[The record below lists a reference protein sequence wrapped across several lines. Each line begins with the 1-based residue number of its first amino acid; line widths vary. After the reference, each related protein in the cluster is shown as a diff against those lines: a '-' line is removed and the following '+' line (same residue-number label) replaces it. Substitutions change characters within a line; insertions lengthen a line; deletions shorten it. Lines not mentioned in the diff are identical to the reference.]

1 MRAFTRRDFLKGS
14 GTLVLAAA
22 ASSLLCGAGEA
33 PSTVL
38 GAVDGIR
45 VHDITARLSNG
56 FDSNYLLEVHFTL
69 ENTNASTAYFL
80 KDHFSASVSGK
91 NCTYAGLNKWTGSRY
106 VQDIQLAPGEQQLIS
121 YSALVEPADYDTILQ
136 NGFRIT
142 FSHGVQAQTFAG
154 RPLFG
159 EYSGGFT
166 AEPVQT
172 LSIPSVGG
180 LRVHSVRMTP
190 STNKVGPLLT
200 YTCVLENTYDS
211 PVQMHRNNFILHIG
225 EERIDRS
232 FQVLN
237 LRVGDDYRDLTLAPG
252 ARKTFGFQCYCS
264 DDAYRRLTK
273 GNDPWMLTLFYGQ
286 EKLSFT
292 GYAASSD
299 TYSVGETQSTA
310 LPSVGGVQF
319 SDLWLTDSYS
329 QPDAFS
335 QTSIYQLMLD
345 FTMQNLTDE
354 AVSLPIPDLHPDAG
368 LQSKFAL
375 KFDGTTKYLYGPFRC
390 AYDDNHQPKSLD
402 ACEVLAPHETQ
413 LTQLVIR
420 LTESEHASL
429 YTQSHTVELSF
440 VHGGESLTIRFDP
453 RTGAYYAAG

>member
-1 MRAFTRRDFLKGS
+1 MRAFTRRAFLKGS

-22 ASSLLCGAGEA
+22 ASGLLCGAGEA

-56 FDSNYLLEVHFTL
+56 FNSNYRLEVHFTL

-80 KDHFSASVSGK
+80 KDNFSASVSGK
-91 NCTYAGLNKWTGSRY
+91 SCTYAGLNKWNGSRY

-121 YSALVEPADYDTILQ
+121 YSAWVEPADYDTILQ

-142 FSHGVQAQTFAG
+142 FSYGVQAQTFAG

-159 EYSGGFT
+159 EFGGGFT

-180 LRVHSVRMTP
+180 LRVHSVRVTP
-190 STNKVGPLLT
+190 RSSNYGEVTFTLRV
-200 YTCVLENTYDS
+200 ENTNAF
-211 PVQMHRNNFILHIG
+211 PVQLYWDNFVVQIG
-225 EERIDRS
+225 DERIDHYLNTRKVWVSGATSSSPIAAGEWQTVLLSCSLQRS
-232 FQVLN
+232 SSGLYN
-237 LRVGDDYRDLTLAPG
+237 KLTQGSAPW
-252 ARKTFGFQCYCS
+252 T
-264 DDAYRRLTK
+264 
-273 GNDPWMLTLFYGQ
+273 LTLFYGQ
-286 EKLSFT
+286 EKRFFT
-292 GYAASSD
+292 GYATSPD

-319 SDLWLTDSYS
+319 SGLWSTDSYT
-329 QPDAFS
+329 Q
-335 QTSIYQLMLD
+335 QGNYTLHLN

-354 AVSLPIPDLHPDAG
+354 TVSLPIPDLHPSAG
-368 LQSKFAL
+368 LQSKLAL
-375 KFDGTTKYLYGPFRC
+375 KFDGSTKYLYGPFYC
-390 AYDDNHQPKSLD
+390 EHDEQSKPKRIDSF
-402 ACEVLAPHETQ
+402 ETLAPRETR
-413 LTQLVIR
+413 LTEVMCS

-440 VHGGESLTIRFDP
+440 VNGGESLTIRFDP
-453 RTGAYYAAG
+453 RTGAFSAV